1 MEERKNKMSSKEE
14 ILNRLRKNVRETYDM
29 PDLSFPKLTF
39 DDPVAEFIHQTTTA
53 AGAHLVEMHEGDDIN
68 DIIRQAYPNAKVVS
82 SNVAG
87 VKPTVILTK
96 WLRLKTWM
104 VLM

>member
-39 DDPVAEFIHQTTTA
+39 DDPVAEFIHQTTPA
-53 AGAHLVEMHEGDDIN
+53 AAAHLI
-68 DIIRQAYPNAKVVS
+68 
-82 SNVAG
+82 
-87 VKPTVILTK
+87 
-96 WLRLKTWM
+96 
-104 VLM
+104 